1 MKKHNYLKT
10 ILFVAFISVM
20 IAIIGYGFAKYR
32 ESSDGNIQKEIA
44 KWSFK
49 VNDSESGA
57 QTFNLINTINQNDSV
72 AANMVAPGTS
82 GYFDLKLDGRGS
94 ETAINYVIN
103 ANFENKPENL
113 NFYIDESH
121 STKLLDDNGVI
132 IINGFIP
139 VSEIND
145 IKYVRIYWDWPL
157 ETGNTEEEI
166 FENNLKDS
174 KVMGKDMIVD
184 VKVSGIQ
191 VQPEVKS
198 ANYTAH
204 YYLENANDDN
214 FVEYT
219 TKTYTKNTDSDL
231 TISDIAIDIPNAKY
245 AYGSATP
252 LGEHV
257 ANIKIADD
265 GTTEVYLYYLR
276 SRYELTV
283 VAGQNIGE
291 VKSVGLSTGTSNDQT
306 IDDNKFE
313 QSKTKM
319 TIKYKYGETVTITA
333 APENVAGY
341 TGSFEKWSAK
351 AKDSE
356 TSKSIDLGTKYVE
369 INATTE
375 ITMPTEH
382 IEITAT
388 GKKLSNN
395 YSVKFDSNAGNGTME
410 DQSFVYGTEQALTKN
425 TFTKTGYTFANWNT
439 ESDGTGTKYSDEQV
453 VKDLVESANGSITLY
468 AEWIPIEYIVVFDA
482 NGGTGNMND
491 QTFKYDEVQTLQ
503 ENKLVK
509 PGYVFSGWNLA
520 KDGSDTSYA
529 NKESI
534 LNLTSVNGER
544 ITIYA
549 QWSANS
555 YTVVF
560 NVNGGKGIMLDQIFT
575 YDVAK
580 NLRPNTFT
588 KKGYTFAGWMKSENG
603 TEEIYTNNQE
613 VKNITTSGTITL
625 YAKWIRNKYTVV
637 YNSNAPVETVH
648 GNMENSNFEYDVK
661 CVLKENAYLRKGYKF
676 KCWNTA
682 SNGTGTTYSNSAE
695 VNNLT
700 DVANGIVTLYAEWT
714 PNTYRINFNSN
725 NGTGSMEAQTISYDV
740 TANLNANAFKKT
752 GYTFASWNTKSDG
765 TGNSYNNNA
774 EVKNL
779 VETDNGSITL
789 YAIWT
794 PNTNTPYKV
803 THYIMSTSGVYV
815 ESLEENLVGT
825 SDSKISISN
834 LVKTTPAYNV
844 KNGIYCKKAVI
855 NGRDEISLDKNRA
868 ENNEI
873 ETISDE
879 EVTIKADGSLEI
891 ALCYARTYG
900 YLTLAKGDN
909 ISKIDVEN
917 NIQINDKLYYYG
929 QKLPEITA
937 TANIEQGYLINFE
950 KWESN
955 NTEYVKDITTNP
967 IKDYLWGTMPEETD
981 ITLTAKATRV
991 ASDKTPYKINYYLEN
1006 AENQEYTLYSTK
1018 SYAGTTNSKITLD
1031 DVDIGIANCTIK
1043 SSNITD
1049 ETVITADGKTELNV
1063 YYNRNKYNINIVGA
1077 ENISEIKV
1085 VSEGSEL
1092 STSDAQYVDKTITKQ
1107 VKWGQAIQL
1116 KALLESQDGYNIVFS
1131 GWESE
1136 SQDLGTNFDSGNINT
1151 QITMPAESV
1160 NITAT
1165 ASKTA
1170 NTYTIVFDE
1179 NTGNGKMASQI
1190 FTYDVKQ
1197 KLNKNTFTKTGY
1209 TFKGWTTEIDKS
1221 EVVYVDEAEIL
1232 NLTTKKDEV
1241 ITLYAVWKDETAPVL
1256 TMTTTNTTKSI
1267 TVNITTIETGSG
1279 LTGNYKYYIGTKN
1292 EKTGQIE
1299 YGTAIEKPDTTHTFE
1314 GLKDGSIYYIKVE
1327 IADKSGNIGK
1337 IEDKEE
1343 NTKELQG
1350 EITFTDG
1357 YWSNGKYIVTVNTE
1371 AKNEN
1376 EELYN
1381 MQYQV
1386 LKAEDIA
1393 NGKTFNAE
1401 ENWEDEKIT
1410 SGTVMGLGTEDDI
1423 VETETQSSPNNEN
1436 ISNNQDNQTETYSE
1450 ETQNSKVTKLIL
1462 KDGDILYAR
1471 VTDEVNGAKVY
1482 YNYEIKNPA
1491 KKTYTDTELAQL
1503 KYAVPTIDILAY
1515 EVGEDKIKVDVQREI
1530 TGTETYDYYAKSS
1543 EESEYKLIST
1553 STNWNDMANVSNK
1566 WLKALNKEELKP
1578 GIIYK
1583 VKVLLRA
1590 TDGTVT
1596 QCLNTATMITR
1607 EKAEQNTSYAENR
1620 TYIDESNYTAVI
1632 PAGFKVSGTAGEN
1645 KISSGMV
1652 LKDSDGNEFVWVPVN
1667 QAKYIKGATAI
1678 PTSKSSTTMYYKPMA
1693 KEQANGNGYE
1703 AYIYDFNG
1711 IKSYVNQSNGIGKAY
1726 SREPSLVTGAVDGY
1740 TWDVS
1745 NPSGTS
1751 YDADSKNYSDELG
1764 FCSARELGSYMNI
1777 EYQNMINSTD
1787 KYGGF
1792 YIGRYETSLNGT
1804 SIESKANKTPMSEI
1818 NWYKMYFNQDSVRN
1832 SNNTY
1837 YNSNSVTSSMIWE
1850 SQHSTMLNWISTG
1863 SEKLKLQATNIGN
1876 KSNAQGKTGNY
1887 NDDIINNIYD
1897 LVANV
1902 AEWTQEGYGISA
1914 RINKGGNFEKI
1925 RMVNITSRS
1934 AAFASSASGP
1944 ALGSRLALYINNQSK
1959 TAIPQIKITETTST
1973 ANTVTVKIQTTS
1985 QGTGISKYYYS
1996 ISTDGG
2002 TTWEAQESYAQ
2013 EYIFTKLTSNTTYMV
2028 KVQAE
2033 DRSGNKSPVQTK
2045 EITTEGTTLEEGG
2058 IYVKGK
2064 AGSSGTG
2071 KILLAVRDD
2080 YKSRGYS
2087 IQYQVK
2093 VANNDTVNAETGRVT
2108 EIDEKAT
2115 WISGEL
2121 IKGLYEN
2128 DVIYARLNDGTNYTS
2143 YMTVTVTDLET
2154 FSDVYTETKKFQDST
2169 GKEATIPAGF
2179 KVGTSETI
2187 NKIDDGLVIEDEKGN
2202 QYIWVPVESA
2212 IANGTTYPT
2221 STSSI
2226 STYKPMA
2233 IYQDNSTEYYQ
2244 SLIYLFETSAKS
2256 LSYVS
2261 SSYKLGNA
2269 NYREPS
2275 ILTGS
2280 SNDGYTWDLESLAE
2294 VTGNSQ
2300 DAYIGYYKNYLK
2312 LSSAIEYGKYKNEE
2326 YKNMIDSIEY
2336 YKGFYVGRYE
2346 TSVDSTASAS
2356 TAVAQSQVNKKVLD
2370 SSDEKQRE
2378 YRMIYY
2384 QDSNRNEKNPY
2395 YNSSSVTSSMI
2406 WNTQYDAML
2415 NWILKKT
2422 NNKEKV
2428 FSTTLGNHKTATE
2441 SDLSGT
2447 NIDDLTNN
2455 IYDLGGNVRE
2465 LTQGSYGI
2473 LYNIVRGGAFYKN
2486 TSNTGTYNMTQLNGW
2501 RISNYGTSYN
2511 FIGTR
2516 MTLYLNK
2523 QNDTTPPTIEKY
2535 GEPISTTNSIIL
2547 KTKAKDENSGI
2558 KKYHYYI
2565 STDGTNFK
2573 ENVGWGNSYTFE
2585 NLTQNTTY
2593 YIKATVEDKAGNISS
2608 ELPVQTVTT
2617 NTMDGIE
2624 EILTTRVYGSNGD
2637 GRLYLGIS
2645 STYEKQGYY
2654 VQYQVVKTGETFNV
2668 NGTWTKDATSTV
2680 KGLSVGDTVYA
2691 RINDGNGNISYYKVV
2706 TITELETFETYE
2718 QYSAKNSTTATDI
2731 YYLYTDENGDTAYIP
2746 KDFSVGTSSSINKIL
2761 TGLVVQDSNGNQFV
2775 WVPVDKNSV
2784 VYNGTTVKTD
2794 GTDTYKPMVQYQN
2807 GYSESTDEQ
2816 YFESIRY
2823 DYSSSYSTG
2832 SKISGVSSGK
2842 PAHQLGNSSYRE
2854 PSLVTGAANYSWVFQ
2869 VSNNQYDSLSEY
2881 YKDICGFSSPTEMGQ
2896 YMNEQYTNMVKSV
2909 KEYGGFYIG
2918 RFETSLTSGVIGS
2931 KIDTTAMDSR
2941 KGTET
2946 GSNYGNLW
2954 YGMYNKQ
2961 DSNRNTRNPYYG
2973 STTVVSGM
2981 IWGSQ
2986 YDAMLN
2992 WVAKGNE
2999 ADMIYKKTGNHSA
3012 SSAKTGAYG
3021 DDLMNNILDL
3031 SANLVE
3037 WTQEATAPGARVS
3050 RGGGFAVTSTGVPI
3064 LRDYNSPTTAS
3075 NYYGSRT
3082 TLCLRSSEP

>member
-113 NFYIDESH
+113 NFYIDENY
-121 STKLLDDNGVI
+121 STKLMDENGVI

-139 VSEIND
+139 VSEVDN

-174 KVMGKDMIVD
+174 EMMGKDMIVD

-252 LGEHV
+252 LGDHV

-306 IDDNKFE
+306 IDDKKFE

-333 APENVAGY
+333 TPENVAGY

-369 INATTE
+369 TNATTE

-395 YSVKFDSNAGNGTME
+395 YSVKFDSNAGNGTMA

-439 ESDGTGTKYSDEQV
+439 ESDGTGTKYSDGQV

-468 AEWIPIEYIVVFDA
+468 AEWKPIEYIVVFDA
-482 NGGTGNMND
+482 NGGTGNVND

-503 ENKLVK
+503 ENKLEK

-534 LNLTSVNGER
+534 LNLTSVNGKR

-560 NVNGGKGIMLDQIFT
+560 NANGGKGTMLDQIFT

-580 NLRPNTFT
+580 NLKPNTFT

-637 YNSNAPVETVH
+637 YNSNAPVETVQ

-661 CVLKENAYLRKGYKF
+661 GVIKENAYLRKGYKF

-725 NGTGSMEAQTISYDV
+725 NGTGSMEAQTILYDV

-752 GYTFASWNTKSDG
+752 GYSFASWNTKSDG

-967 IKDYLWGTMPEETD
+967 IKDYLWGIMPEETE

-991 ASDKTPYKINYYLEN
+991 ASDKTPYKVNYYLEN

-1043 SSNITD
+1043 SSDMTD

-1077 ENISEIKV
+1077 ENISEVKAVI
-1085 VSEGSEL
+1085 EGSEL

-1136 SQDLGTNFDSGNINT
+1136 SQNLETNFDSGNINT

-1179 NTGNGKMASQI
+1179 NTGNGKMTSQT

-1197 KLNKNTFTKTGY
+1197 KLSKNTFTKTGY

-1327 IADKSGNIGK
+1327 IADKSGNVGK

-1376 EELYN
+1376 KELYN

-1386 LKAEDIA
+1386 LKAKDIA

-1401 ENWEDEKIT
+1401 ENWEDETIT

-1423 VETETQSSPNNEN
+1423 VETETQSGSNDEN
-1436 ISNNQDNQTETYSE
+1436 ISNNQDNQAETYSE

-1462 KDGDILYAR
+1462 KDGDIIYAR

-1543 EESEYKLIST
+1543 DESEYKLIST

-1578 GIIYK
+1578 GITYK

-1678 PTSKSSTTMYYKPMA
+1678 PTSTSSTTTYYKPMA
-1693 KEQANGNGYE
+1693 KEQANGKGYE
-1703 AYIYDFNG
+1703 GLLYSFNG
-1711 IKSYVNQSNGIGKAY
+1711 GLKSYIRSIDGIGTYYFK
-1726 SREPSLVTGAVDGY
+1726 EPSLITGTADDGY
-1740 TWDVS
+1740 TWDITI
-1745 NPSGTS
+1745 PKGTS
-1751 YDADSKNYSDELG
+1751 SDANSKYYSDELG
-1764 FCSARELGSYMNI
+1764 FSSAKELGNYMNK

-1787 KYGGF
+1787 EYGGY

-1804 SIESKANKTPMSEI
+1804 SVESKANKTPMSEI

-1837 YNSNSVTSSMIWE
+1837 YNSNSVTSSMVWG
-1850 SQHSTMLNWISTG
+1850 SQYRSMLNWISTG
-1863 SEKLKLQATNIGN
+1863 SEKSKLQATNIGN
-1876 KSNAQGKTGNY
+1876 KSNVQAKTGSY
-1887 NDDIINNIYD
+1887 SDDKMNNIYD
-1897 LVANV
+1897 LTANV
-1902 AEWTQEGYGISA
+1902 TEFSQWGIRAYARALCGATFDKTQLRTATQNYDD
-1914 RINKGGNFEKI
+1914 
-1925 RMVNITSRS
+1925 ITPGT
-1934 AAFASSASGP
+1934 AGP
-1944 ALGSRLALYINNQSK
+1944 AIGSRLALYINNQSK
-1959 TAIPQIKITETTST
+1959 TAIPQIKITEATAT
-1973 ANTVTVKIQTTS
+1973 ANTVTVKIQTTN

-2002 TTWEAQESYAQ
+2002 TTWETQESYAQ
-2013 EYIFTKLTSNTTYMV
+2013 EYIFTKLASNTTYMV

-2080 YKSRGYS
+2080 YKSQGYS

-2093 VANNDTVNAETGRVT
+2093 VANNDTVNAEKGRVT

-2154 FSDVYTETKKFQDST
+2154 FSNIYSETGPYKDPT

-2202 QYIWVPVESA
+2202 QYVWVPVESA

-2221 STSSI
+2221 STSST

-2244 SLIYLFETSAKS
+2244 SLIYLYSKSAKS
-2256 LSYVS
+2256 LSYVNT
-2261 SSYKLGNA
+2261 SYKIGNG
-2269 NYREPS
+2269 NWREPS
-2275 ILTGS
+2275 LVTGAA
-2280 SNDGYTWDLESLAE
+2280 DGYTWDLDSL
-2294 VTGNSQ
+2294 TSISGKSM
-2300 DAYIGYYKNYLK
+2300 DALYYKSYLK
-2312 LSSAIEYGKYKNEE
+2312 FSSVTEYGKYKNEE
-2326 YKNMIDSIEY
+2326 YKNMIDSVQE

-2346 TSVDSTASAS
+2346 VSIDSGT
-2356 TAVAQSQVNKKVLD
+2356 TKVAQSQSEKKVID
-2370 SSDEKQRE
+2370 SSNSINCG
-2378 YRMIYY
+2378 YNAIYY
-2384 QDSNRNEKNPY
+2384 QDSNRNSSNPY
-2395 YNSSSVTSSMI
+2395 YNSKSVTSSMI
-2406 WNTQYDAML
+2406 WNAQYDAML
-2415 NWILKKT
+2415 NWLLQKSD
-2422 NNKEKV
+2422 NKQNV
-2428 FSTTLGNHKTATE
+2428 FSTTLGNHKTATT
-2441 SDLSGT
+2441 SDESGT
-2447 NIDDLTNN
+2447 NLDDITNN
-2455 IYDLGGNVRE
+2455 IFDLGGNVQE
-2465 LTQGSYGI
+2465 ITQASLGATSYAR
-2473 LYNIVRGGAFYKN
+2473 RGGSFYRN
-2486 TSNTGTYNMTQLNGW
+2486 SYYPGTYNM
-2501 RISNYGTSYN
+2501 SNYGGWKPNDYSSGFNT
-2511 FIGTR
+2511 IGSR
-2516 MTLYLNK
+2516 MTLYITK
-2523 QNDTTPPTIEKY
+2523 QSDTTKPTISVN
-2535 GEPISTTNSIIL
+2535 GEPTVGTNNVYL
-2547 KTKAKDENSGI
+2547 KINAKDENSGI

-2565 STDGTNFK
+2565 STDGTNYT
-2573 ENVGWGNSYTFE
+2573 EYIGWGNSYRFE
-2585 NLTQNTTY
+2585 KLTPGTKY
-2593 YIKATVEDKAGNISS
+2593 YVKAKVEDKAGNVS
-2608 ELPVQTVTT
+2608 EETEVKQVITLSI
-2617 NTMDGIE
+2617 DAIDD
-2624 EILTTRVYGSNGD
+2624 ILTPRVYGSNGD
-2637 GRLYLGIS
+2637 GRVYFKMS
-2645 STYEKQGYY
+2645 SNYETQGYY
-2654 VQYQVVKTGETFNV
+2654 VQYQVVKSGKTFNV
-2668 NGTWTKDATSTV
+2668 NGTWTKDATNTAI
-2680 KGLSVGDTVYA
+2680 GLSVGDTVYA
-2691 RINDGNGNISYYKVV
+2691 RVNDGTNVSNYRSVA
-2706 TITELETFETYE
+2706 ITELETFETYSE
-2718 QYSAKNSTTATDI
+2718 YSSKNSTTATDI
-2731 YYLYTDENGDTAYIP
+2731 YYTYTDEEGKTAYIP
-2746 KDFSVGTSSSINKIL
+2746 KDFSVGVSSSINKISS
-2761 TGLVVQDSNGNQFV
+2761 GLVVQDKSGSQYV
-2775 WVPVDKNSV
+2775 WVPVDKDKV
-2784 VYNGTTVKTD
+2784 VYDGSKLKTD
-2794 GTDTYKPMVQYQN
+2794 GTDTYKPMVQYQS
-2807 GYSESTDEQ
+2807 GYSESTKEQ
-2816 YFESIRY
+2816 YFEGIRWN
-2823 DYSSSYSTG
+2823 YSKSYATG
-2832 SKISGVSSGK
+2832 SVIAKQTSGIAS
-2842 PAHQLGNSSYRE
+2842 HILGTSDYRE
-2854 PSLVTGAANYSWVFQ
+2854 PSLVTGAANYSWVYQ
-2869 VSNNQYDSLSEY
+2869 VGNNQYDSLSKY
-2881 YKDICGFSSPTEMGQ
+2881 YKDICGFSSATEFGQ
-2896 YMNEQYTNMVKSV
+2896 YMNDQYTNMIKSV

-2918 RFETSLTSGVIGS
+2918 RYETSLTTGTVES
-2931 KIDTTAMDSR
+2931 KINKTPMDSR
-2941 KGTET
+2941 TGTET
-2946 GSNYGNLW
+2946 SSNYGNLW

-2961 DSNRNTRNPYYG
+2961 DSLKNTHNPYYN
-2973 STTVVSGM
+2973 STTVVSSM

-2992 WVAKGNE
+2992 WALTGNE
-2999 ADMIYKKTGNHSA
+2999 ANMVFERTGNHSG
-3012 SSAKTGAYG
+3012 SRAKTGRWG
-3021 DDLMNNILDL
+3021 SNIMNNIFDL
-3031 SANLVE
+3031 SSNTVE
-3037 WTQEATAPGARVS
+3037 WTQEAVHASDRAF
-3050 RGGGFAVTSTGVPI
+3050 RGGDYGATNTGVASS
-3064 LRDYNSPTTAS
+3064 RNYNNPAGAV
-3075 NYYGSRT
+3075 NYYGSRL
-3082 TLCLRSSEP
+3082 TLYMRSSEP